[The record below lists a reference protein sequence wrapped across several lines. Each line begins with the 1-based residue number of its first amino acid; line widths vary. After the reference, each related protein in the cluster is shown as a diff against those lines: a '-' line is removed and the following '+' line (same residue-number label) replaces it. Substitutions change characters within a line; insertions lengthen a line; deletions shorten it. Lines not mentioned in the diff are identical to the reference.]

1 MSHPANSHGPF
12 TCRIP
17 WEITATRPRGPRM
30 ERLAPKQG
38 AGRASCNP
46 RAHPANSA
54 TRAVTAPASLLE
66 GRGEQAG
73 CWPGLQAGRG
83 CADADPVRF
92 SDPAS
97 SNLGGCV
104 TSICALATPTFFN
117 CGHGPPAANS
127 RPHRT
132 RRTSGHAMAI
142 ENPAAPGPAFHV
154 ARPRGSPVF
163 RLSGQTCPR
172 EHATRAARKPRRS
185 RRVLSRRLARRAG
198 PGPCPFLAFFSRIW
212 TFSSG
217 LLAAAAG
224 PGKGAVRRQR
234 VLQNRTSQV
243 P

>member
-1 MSHPANSHGPF
+1 
-12 TCRIP
+12 
-17 WEITATRPRGPRM
+17 M

-66 GRGEQAG
+66 GRGEQAD

-117 CGHGPPAANS
+117 RGHGPPAANS

-154 ARPRGSPVF
+154 ARPKGSPVF